1 MSNYTFQ
8 NLKGAGT
15 SSIDLT
21 AGTSYEFSITNDS
34 GSSYF
39 TIETPFN
46 QNGVTPPNTSGSYA
60 SLTNI
65 NSSVK
70 SDYIAGFALP
80 TGTSSFIFTPSTNV
94 VGSTLKLRGTGGI
107 TAAVEQLLPVTTNLV
122 LKYDPSNTSS
132 YSGTGTTLI
141 NLVGGG
147 LNGTLSNVS
156 YSDPYLT
163 YNGTNATT
171 TTPDNAL
178 LEPGANDFSIE
189 TWINCSALGA
199 STSVLT
205 KADGGTAAT
214 FGYGIRIDT
223 SKRVYF
229 EAGNGTTSIQS
240 PRYEISTDNWYQVVG
255 VWTNVATN
263 SMDLYV
269 NGVLQGNRTHTF
281 ASIRNT
287 TRPLSLG
294 SFDGGQTFG
303 QWFNGDMGIVRYYS
317 KALSSSEVLQN
328 YNANKANYG
337 L

>member
-1 MSNYTFQ
+1 MPNYTQ
-8 NLKGAGT
+8 QELYGAGT
-15 SSIDLT
+15 SSINLT
-21 AGTSYEFSITNDS
+21 ARTSYSFIINNPS

-39 TIETPFN
+39 TMETVRDY
-46 QNGVTPPNTSGSYA
+46 NGITPQNTSGSYS
-60 SLTNI
+60 SLTNVA
-65 NSSVK
+65 SVVK
-70 SDYIAGFALP
+70 SNYTVGFALP
-80 TGTSSFIFTPSTNV
+80 TGTNSFIFTPSNNV
-94 VGSTLKLRGTGGI
+94 NGSTLKLRGTGNTSLTLNAI
-107 TAAVEQLLPVTTNLV
+107 APVTTNLV
-122 LKYDPSNTSS
+122 LSYDPSNTSS
-132 YSGTGTTLI
+132 YSGTGTTLT

-163 YNGTNATT
+163 YNGTSSTT

-178 LEPGANDFSIE
+178 LEPGAGDWSVE
-189 TWINCSALGA
+189 VWINCAALGI

-223 SKRVYF
+223 TKKVYF
-229 EAGNGTTSIQS
+229 EVGNGTTSIQT
-240 PRYEISTDNWYQVVG
+240 PRYELSTDNWYQVVG

-263 SMDLYV
+263 SMDMYV
-269 NGVLQGNRTHTF
+269 NGVLQANRTHAF
-281 ASIRNT
+281 ASVRNT

-303 QWFNGDMGIVRYYS
+303 QWFNGKIGIVRLYS
-317 KALSSSEVLQN
+317 KALSSTEVLQN